1 MRSRLLQGGC
11 ALIIAF
17 TLAACK
23 GRETGDSVSAPFLSD
38 ASAEAKEAVATPVS
52 FQLTEDNFSKWEI
65 AQRNLDRLP
74 PAALAPNAPVTGN
87 VIDRAIARLDGSA
100 RARKA
105 IESAGLSVRDFV
117 LETIALAQ
125 AVEAAGT
132 GRSSIRSGIP
142 AANFAFVERYRDRI
156 REAGIEE
163 GLALQSGDTAVTDPN
178 TAAELARARADS
190 AAEAAEI
197 ASDSLAGIRRDTA
210 SDTLR
215 DSIPQ

>member
-1 MRSRLLQGGC
+1 
-11 ALIIAF
+11 
-17 TLAACK
+17 LAACK
-23 GRETGDSVSAPFLSD
+23 DRESGDHVSAPFLSD

-52 FQLTEDNFSKWEI
+52 FQLTEDNFDKWEN

-74 PAALAPNAPVTGN
+74 AGALGSSSPVTGS
-87 VIDRAIARLDGSA
+87 VIDRAIARLNGSA
-100 RARKA
+100 RAKKA

-132 GRSSIRSGIP
+132 GRSSVRSGVP

-156 REAGIEE
+156 RQAGIEE

-178 TAAELARARADS
+178 TAAELARASADS
-190 AAEAAEI
+190 AAEAAEMAADSI
-197 ASDSLAGIRRDTA
+197 AENAATPPARTRRDSARDSLRH
-210 SDTLR
+210 
-215 DSIPQ
+215 SIPR